1 MLHWRDIIREPI
13 VTEKSGYQSSE
24 LDQYAF
30 VVDARANKIQ
40 IKEAIEK
47 AFDVEVEKVRVANM
61 PAKIGRSA
69 RTRKMRTRKS
79 AYKKAIVTLAD
90 GSIELF
96 EGV

>member
-1 MLHWRDIIREPI
+1 MHWRDIIREPV
-13 VTEKSGYQSSE
+13 VTEKSSYQSTE
-24 LDQYAF
+24 LDQYVF
-30 VVDARANKIQ
+30 IVDSRANKIQ

-61 PAKIGRSA
+61 PAKLGRNP
-69 RTRKMRTRKS
+69 RTRQARTRKS
-79 AYKKAIVTLAD
+79 AYKKAIVTLSD

>member
-61 PAKIGRSA
+61 PAKVGRSA

>member
-30 VVDARANKIQ
+30 VVDSRANKIQ

>member
-1 MLHWRDIIREPI
+1 MHWRDIIREPI

-61 PAKIGRSA
+61 PAKVGRSA

>member
-13 VTEKSGYQSSE
+13 VTEKSSYQSSE

-61 PAKIGRSA
+61 PAKVGRSA

>member
-1 MLHWRDIIREPI
+1 MLHWHDIIREPI

-30 VVDARANKIQ
+30 VVDSRANKIQ

-61 PAKIGRSA
+61 PAKVSRSA

>member
-1 MLHWRDIIREPI
+1 MHWRDIIREPI
-13 VTEKSGYQSSE
+13 VTEKSGYQATE

-40 IKEAIEK
+40 IKEAVEK
-47 AFDVEVEKVRVANM
+47 AFDVVVDKVRVANI
-61 PAKIGRSA
+61 PAKKGVNP
-69 RTRKMRTRKS
+69 RTRKARTRKS

-90 GSIELF
+90 GSIDLF

>member
-30 VVDARANKIQ
+30 IVDARANKIQ

>member
-1 MLHWRDIIREPI
+1 MHWRDIIRKPI
-13 VTEKSGYQSSE
+13 VTEKSSYQSSE
-24 LDQYAF
+24 LEQFAF

-47 AFDVEVEKVRVANM
+47 AFDVEVDKVRVANM
-61 PAKIGRSA
+61 PAKVGRSA
-69 RTRKMRTRKS
+69 RTRKLRTRKS
-79 AYKKAIVTLAD
+79 AYKKAIVTLLD

>member
-61 PAKIGRSA
+61 PAKVSRSA